1 MPQQPFIDYG
11 KSVIDSIQ
19 ASDTVAQGNVV
30 PSFITQGFGHAVTPL
45 PRVTY
50 DILQSWD
57 LALIAVVLLLI
68 VLNKQLYPRQFRQ
81 ILSVPGGV
89 AHTNQLLR
97 EWNPVGS
104 FLGTTCLLSYSI
116 ILSLFVQKSCVIL
129 SHDLMQYNSLN
140 VLGITMACVL
150 GWVLLRFAIY
160 YFINWLF
167 GTKDAVERQM
177 TVQISVST
185 YNLFMMLLLV
195 VLLLYNPVSLF
206 VWIGFG
212 FIGIAT
218 ISRLILGL
226 IETRISTKIPWFY
239 IFSYLC
245 ALEIAPV
252 ATLLTAGLRY
262 FSHGTVF

>member
-1 MPQQPFIDYG
+1 MPEHPFIDYG
-11 KSVIDSIQ
+11 APFTANIQ
-19 ASDTVAQGNVV
+19 PIDTVATESVV
-30 PSFITQGFGHAVTPL
+30 PSFLTQGFGHAVTPL

-57 LALIAVVLLLI
+57 LVLIAVVLLLI

-81 ILSVPGGV
+81 VLSVPGGV

-104 FLGTTCLLSYSI
+104 FLGTSCLLSYI
-116 ILSLFVQKSCVIL
+116 IIISLFVQKSCVIL
-129 SHDLMQYNSLN
+129 SRDVMQYNSLN
-140 VLGITMACVL
+140 VLCMVAACVL
-150 GWVLLRFAIY
+150 GWLLLRFAVFYIM
-160 YFINWLF
+160 NWLF
-167 GTKDAVERQM
+167 GTKDTVDRQM
-177 TVQISVST
+177 TVQLSVST
-185 YNLFMMLLLV
+185 YSLFVMLLLV
-195 VLLLYNPVSLF
+195 VLLLYNPISLF

-212 FIGIAT
+212 IISFAAAMRLAFGI
-218 ISRLILGL
+218 
-226 IETRISTKIPWFY
+226 IETRISTKISWFY